1 MRPSRSLSCPPRNIL
16 FFGGSSRTRTYD
28 HHINSVPLYLLS
40 YTPNIW
46 CSRIFMI
53 SPIYSWFFQI
63 VAVWFFISFHHLKK
77 SRIFKFLIF
86 FRADEQNRTAISS
99 VASWYTNHCA
109 TSAKGWIDTRLVYH
123 HYLITVVSTVPTTLL
138 IFSSGKSLFTICL
151 FRKEV

>member
-1 MRPSRSLSCPPRNIL
+1 MRPSRSLSWPPRNIL

-28 HHINSVPLYLLS
+28 LVVNSHLLYLLS

-53 SPIYSWFFQI
+53 YPIYSWFFQI
-63 VAVWFFISFHHLKK
+63 VAVWFFISFHHLKNQE
-77 SRIFKFLIF
+77 FLSFWF
-86 FRADEQNRTAISS
+86 FGADEQNRTAISS

-123 HYLITVVSTVPTTLL
+123 YYLITVVSTVPTTLL
-138 IFSSGKSLFTICL
+138 IFSSGKSLFTIYL
-151 FRKEV
+151 FRNKV